1 MTRAVNGTVSRS
13 RRKKVLRMAKG
24 FRSVRSRVFRKAREA
39 VEKALCYAYRDRRA
53 RKRDFR
59 RLWIARINAAVRADG
74 MTYSQFMYGLKKAN
88 VELDRKVLSDMA
100 IHNEQSFS
108 ALMDTARAQLS
119 SSSWGHSVQRAAP
132 DFFQKI

>member
-1 MTRAVNGTVSRS
+1 MSRAVNGTVSRN

-24 FRSVRSRVFRKAREA
+24 FRSVRSRAYRKARES
-39 VEKALCYAYRDRRA
+39 VEKGLCYAYRDRRA

-59 RLWIARINAAVRADG
+59 RLWIARINAAVRAEG
-74 MTYSQFMYGLKKAN
+74 MTYSQFMHGLKKAN

-100 IHNEQSFS
+100 IHNQESFN

-119 SSSWGHSVQRAAP
+119 N
-132 DFFQKI
+132 